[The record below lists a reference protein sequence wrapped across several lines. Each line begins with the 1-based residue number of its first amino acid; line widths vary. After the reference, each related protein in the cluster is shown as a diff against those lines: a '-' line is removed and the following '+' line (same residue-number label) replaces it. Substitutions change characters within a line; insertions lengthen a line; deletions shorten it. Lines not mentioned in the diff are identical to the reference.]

1 MRILLVRF
9 FFPFSSN
16 QSDERRRPWEI
27 SNVTARPSNRF
38 VACVISLVNCAQPF
52 FHLLPPSTTMKI
64 ASCLKIHNKTNNQ
77 RGEGNWLRKKEKTC
91 KSYYI
96 LPGDGWAVERGA
108 FSIDKNS
115 IKRSGVKIVFEKKT
129 TQKMEN
135 FFWRGFF
142 PSISRQKSEIK
153 KICLTLFFIII
164 IICLFVCVCVFLLN
178 LLVYWI
184 FRLSARR

>member
-96 LPGDGWAVERGA
+96 SPGDGWAVERGA

-115 IKRSGVKIVFEKKT
+115 IKRPGVKIVFEKQQHKR
-129 TQKMEN
+129 
-135 FFWRGFF
+135 WRISFDVVFF
-142 PSISRQKSEIK
+142 PPISRQKSEIK
-153 KICLTLFFIII
+153 KICLTLFLLLLL
-164 IICLFVCVCVFLLN
+164 LFVCVCVCVFLLN